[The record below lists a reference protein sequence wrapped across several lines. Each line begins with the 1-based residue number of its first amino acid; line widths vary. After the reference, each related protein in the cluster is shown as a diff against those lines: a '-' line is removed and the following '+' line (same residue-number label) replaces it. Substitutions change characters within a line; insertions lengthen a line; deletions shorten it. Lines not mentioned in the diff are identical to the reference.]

1 MTPAQLRRAAEAY
14 GGVNALSRALD
25 LNERTLRRRL
35 TAEWNIPK
43 HTASEIASLLYKR
56 AIALRSEAA
65 RCEAIAKELSD
76 E

>member
-1 MTPAQLRRAAEAY
+1 MTPAQLKRAAEAY

-35 TAEWNIPK
+35 KAEWSMPK
-43 HTASEIASLLYKR
+43 TMPHDIAALLYKR
-56 AIALRSEAA
+56 AAELRFAA
-65 RCEAIAKELSD
+65 SRCEVIAKEIT